1 LPLTTTVLPLSG
13 APVTDPVGV
22 SNAEVVEL
30 PGPAAVGL
38 SVLFGEAVKAPE
50 GLSVGLARPVGVP
63 DLECVCVGGAATVTV
78 SLGAGDGEHED
89 KRRKRHEP
97 TMTVTQFRRMIA
109 PD

>member
-1 LPLTTTVLPLSG
+1 LTTTVLPLSG
-13 APVTDPVGV
+13 VPVTDPVGV
-22 SNAEVVEL
+22 SNAEGVEL

-63 DLECVCVGGAATVTV
+63 DCVCVRVCVAVTVTV
-78 SLGAGDGEHED
+78 SLGAGDDEHED
-89 KRRKRHEP
+89 KRRKRNKP
-97 TMTVTQFRRMIA
+97 TKTVTEFRRMIA

>member
-1 LPLTTTVLPLSG
+1 
-13 APVTDPVGV
+13 VTDPVGV
-22 SNAEVVEL
+22 SNAEGVEL

-63 DLECVCVGGAATVTV
+63 DCVCVRVCVAVTVTV
-78 SLGAGDGEHED
+78 SLGAGDDEHED
-89 KRRKRHEP
+89 KRRKRNKP
-97 TMTVTQFRRMIA
+97 TKTVTEFRRMIA